1 MTALTSRLRLTAA
14 VLAVLLAACRREVPP
29 PPVPPAEPAPRVNAG
44 DAVRGAS
51 DHPQAAPAIGAM
63 TAGQAAGGKSD
74 RAMQPSGGDGRPAAS
89 TPAPRAS
96 PP

>member
-1 MTALTSRLRLTAA
+1 MTALTSHLRLTAA
-14 VLAVLLAACRREVPP
+14 VLTVVLAACRKEVPP
-29 PPVPPAEPAPRVNAG
+29 PPVPPAEPTPRVSAG
-44 DAVRGAS
+44 AEARGAS

-63 TAGQAAGGKSD
+63 TAGQAAGGRSD

-89 TPAPRAS
+89 APAPRAS